1 MAPSVSVRFSH
12 GAPGPKEMPEL
23 FILRSQV
30 RGAGGEDKLEVW
42 Y

>member
-23 FILRSQV
+23 FIMSQV